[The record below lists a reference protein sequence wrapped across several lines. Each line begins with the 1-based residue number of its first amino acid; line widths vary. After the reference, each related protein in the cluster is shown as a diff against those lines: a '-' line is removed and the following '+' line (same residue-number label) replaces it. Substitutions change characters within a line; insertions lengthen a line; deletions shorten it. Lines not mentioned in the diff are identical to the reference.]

1 MMNLDQYLQKF
12 KKLHVDHSRKNIL
25 GSVAPHKPILLLSV
39 IQLIE
44 DGLIDSPQ
52 IHLTPEL
59 LATFKKYWEQLANPK
74 FHSEI
79 AVPFFYLKSDG
90 FWTLVPH
97 SGQAQALSAS
107 KGLKSF
113 SQLTQKVAYAELD
126 RELFRLWQKPQHR
139 ADFRQVLLDTYLDY
153 NKVRFTTKIDYNQY
167 VQTLE
172 TTYLEEDFAT
182 YQARL
187 MEENKIAQRDHRK
200 KEKFLEEEFIRSQLF
215 QRTILRLY
223 NYTCCISGLRVITDV
238 SITQTITMVDA
249 CHIEPFAKN
258 RNNSIQNGIALT
270 PTLHRAFD
278 RGLITID
285 DRYRV
290 IVADN
295 FQENTASR
303 YNLSGFQGQ
312 KILLPPYEQF
322 YPKVEVLKAHRERF
336 NQ

>member
-1 MMNLDQYLQKF
+1 MTLDQYLQRF
-12 KKLHVDHSRKNIL
+12 KKLHVDHSRKNTL
-25 GSVAPHKPILLLSV
+25 GSVAPHKPVLLLSI

-44 DGLIDSPQ
+44 DGVIESPQ
-52 IHLTPEL
+52 IYLTPEL
-59 LATFKKYWEQLANPK
+59 LATFKEYWEQLANPK

-97 SGQAQALSAS
+97 LGQAQALSVS

-113 SQLTQKVAYAELD
+113 NQLTQKVAYAELD
-126 RELFRLWQKPQHR
+126 KELFRLWQNSQHR
-139 ADFRQVLLDTYLDY
+139 AYFRQVLLDTYLDY
-153 NKVRFTTKIDYNQY
+153 NKNRFSTKVDYNQY
-167 VQTLE
+167 IQTLE
-172 TTYLEEDFAT
+172 TTYLEEDFET
-182 YQARL
+182 YQTRL
-187 MEENKIAQRDHRK
+187 IEENRIGQRDHRK
-200 KEKFLEEEFIRSQLF
+200 REKFLEKEFIRSQLF
-215 QRTILRLY
+215 PKTILKLY
-223 NYTCCISGLRVITDV
+223 NHTCCISGLQVITDT
-238 SITQTITMVDA
+238 STTQTITMVDA
-249 CHIEPFAKN
+249 CHIEPFAQN

-278 RGLITID
+278 RGLIAID

-312 KILLPPYEQF
+312 GILLPPHEQF
-322 YPKVEVLKAHRERF
+322 YPKIEVLKAHQKRF
-336 NQ
+336 NL